1 MPIITISRQY
11 GSGGSVIAA
20 RVAETLGWPL
30 LDNAFVEAVAQAA
43 GADPSE
49 IAAREERV
57 PSLVER
63 VLGALALGSPESLP
77 TLLET
82 SPLLSEER
90 LVAVTKRVIE
100 EAAASGPVVL
110 VGRGAQSVLAR
121 RDDVLHVLCYAPP
134 EALVRRAM
142 ERLATDAERAR
153 AVVEE
158 TNRQRHH
165 FVRKYFAREWLAV
178 TNYHLCVDTD
188 ALGLDGAAELVEAA
202 ARRKFGIAVGEE

>member
-11 GSGGSVIAA
+11 GSGGSVIATQ
-20 RVAETLGWPL
+20 VAEALGWPL

-49 IAAREERV
+49 VAAREERV

-63 VLGALALGSPESLP
+63 VLAALALGSPESLP
-77 TLLET
+77 ALMDAA
-82 SPLLSEER
+82 PLLSEER

-121 RDDVLHVLCYAPP
+121 REDVLHVLCYAPP
-134 EALVRRAM
+134 EALVRRAT

-158 TNRQRHH
+158 TNRQRQQ
-165 FVRKYFAREWLAV
+165 FVRKHFQREWLDIA
-178 TNYHLCVDTD
+178 NYHLCVNTD
-188 ALGLDGAAELVEAA
+188 AIGLECAALLVVEAA
-202 ARRKFGIAVGEE
+202 RRRFGGLGRD